1 MFSQCNLKEALVI
14 RHVAFE
20 DLAGFTPVLV
30 ELGYRINYLEA
41 TSAELN
47 ELDPRCPDLMIVLGG
62 PIGANDETNYPFLS
76 KEVELIRVRLL
87 AGLPLLGICLGA
99 QLIARALGA
108 KVYPNPHKEIGW
120 APVKLTPAGCDSCL
134 ADLDG
139 QMVLHWHGDTF
150 DLPLG
155 VPQGAPQG
163 AVHLASSTLCT
174 NQAFTFEDHA
184 LALQF
189 HPEATAEQ
197 VENWLIGHS
206 FEIEHTPGISVASIR
221 TATKLHAHPA
231 IDRGRRC
238 LRRWLISL
246 ASQPHNH

>member
-1 MFSQCNLKEALVI
+1 MSSQCNLKEALAV

-20 DLAGFTPVLV
+20 DLAGFAPVLA
-30 ELGYRINYLEA
+30 ELGYRVNYVEA

-47 ELDPRCPDLMIVLGG
+47 ELDPLSPDLMIVLGG
-62 PIGANDETNYPFLS
+62 PIGANDETDYPFLS
-76 KEVELIRVRLL
+76 KELELIRTRLL

-99 QLIARALGA
+99 QLLARALGA
-108 KVYPNPHKEIGW
+108 SVYPNPHKEIGW
-120 APVKLTPAGCDSCL
+120 APIKLTPAGRDSCL

-150 DLPLG
+150 DLP
-155 VPQGAPQG
+155 QGAI
-163 AVHLASSTLCT
+163 HLASSARCI
-174 NQAFTFEDHA
+174 NQAFTFEDHS

-197 VENWLIGHS
+197 IENWLIGHS
-206 FEIEHTPGISVASIR
+206 FEIEHTPGVSTASLR
-221 TATKLHAHPA
+221 TATKLYAHPA

-238 LRRWLISL
+238 LRGWLTQINPSRPT
-246 ASQPHNH
+246 SRP